1 MKRIRRSFI
10 NRTSTRIIAGTMAAS
25 MAVTGVVAPQAHADS
40 PFGSS
45 TKAIVGSEQART
57 GTTTAQ
63 LAQANL
69 NNWHNQGNP
78 GSVYFDNA
86 SMGWSFNQYVRNWSV
101 TTFESSTTYNAE
113 TNSTHLNNGFGYL
126 DPVSGQASVSFL
138 GGVEY
143 QMYSFLP
150 IKIYW
155 GSPTVVRNANGSGSI
170 VADVTYVDD
179 KGNGPANG
187 PARVTLAT
195 FANSAVV
202 DHGNYW
208 SIDITPDYPNTW
220 PTDFVNFLP
229 QDMQAWFYSTNSDRN
244 AQKTPDPLSIGIA
257 KTATP
262 YTGQIKDD
270 PASSL
275 YNASN
280 GWATVAQQNAPL
292 IAGGVLGL
300 GLIGYLIVRLLKK

>member
-1 MKRIRRSFI
+1 MMRVSRGL
-10 NRTSTRIIAGTMAAS
+10 IAGLMSTSLIFGLA
-25 MAVTGVVAPQAHADS
+25 TAPAHADDM

-45 TKAIVGSEQART
+45 TKLINGSEQART
-57 GTTTAQ
+57 GTTTAM
-63 LAQANL
+63 LAQDNL

-78 GSVYFDNA
+78 GSVYFENA

-101 TTFESSTTYNAE
+101 TTYESATTYDAA

-126 DPVSGQASVSFL
+126 DPATGQASVSFL

-155 GSPTVVRNANGSGSI
+155 GSPTIVRNANGSGSI

-187 PARVTLAT
+187 PARVTLTT

-208 SIDITPDYPNTW
+208 SIDITPDYPGTW
-220 PTDFVNFLP
+220 PADFVNFLP
-229 QDMQAWFYSTNSDRN
+229 QDMRAWFYSTDSSRN

-262 YTGQIKDD
+262 YSGQIKND

-275 YNASN
+275 VNEAN
-280 GWATVAQQNAPL
+280 GWATVAQQNAPI

-300 GLIGYLIVRLLKK
+300 GVIGYLIYRLLKK